1 MGELKYSVV
10 VFETLRESYM
20 KPVSNCKNMK
30 SLFSENYVSWHG
42 RVITW
47 STTESADCSLL
58 VSI

>member
-42 RVITW
+42 RVIT
-47 STTESADCSLL
+47 
-58 VSI
+58 